1 MNLRKNFHWLQLA
14 LTVRGS
20 VIPAVFA
27 QVMFCGGFGLLVSV
41 LFDWQVPVSFKS
53 LGAVIPSIVLGL
65 LLVFRTN
72 TAYERFWEGRK
83 AWGQLVNNIRN
94 LARQILVAIPTDES
108 SDHCQKISVL
118 NLLPAFAI
126 ALKLHLRS
134 ESIDRELTDLL
145 SPAQIEHLQKIEH
158 IPLAITFW
166 ISQYLEEKYRQGKLD
181 RHQLVNAIELLN
193 NIADTIGICERI
205 LKTPI
210 PLAYAVHLKQ
220 LVLIYCL
227 LLPFQLVADLQWWT
241 GPVVALISFTLF
253 GIEEIGMEIENPFGR
268 DYNDLPLD
276 RICKTIKINVNEL
289 IDINQYSALR
299 CHETQI
305 NS

>member
-1 MNLRKNFHWLQLA
+1 MKINAMNLGKKFHWLQLA

-27 QVMFCGGFGLLVSV
+27 QVLFCGGFGLLISI
-41 LFDWQVPVSFKS
+41 LFEWKIPVSFKS
-53 LGAVIPSIVLGL
+53 LGVVIPSIVLGL

-83 AWGQLVNNIRN
+83 AWGQLVNTVRN
-94 LARQILVAIPTDES
+94 LARQILIAIPTTEPD
-108 SDHCQKISVL
+108 DRNQKINAL
-118 NLLPAFAI
+118 NLLIAFPI

-134 ESIDRELTDLL
+134 EPIDRELTDLL
-145 SPAQIEHLQKIEH
+145 SPAQSEHLQKIDN
-158 IPLAITFW
+158 IPFAVIFW
-166 ISQYLEEKYRQGKLD
+166 IGEYLENQYRQGNLD
-181 RHQLVNAIELLN
+181 RHQLVNAIEVLN
-193 NIADTIGICERI
+193 SVADTAGICERI

-276 RICKTIKINVNEL
+276 RICKTIELNVNEL
-289 IDINQYSALR
+289 IDIELHYHR
-299 CHETQI
+299 
-305 NS
+305 

>member
-1 MNLRKNFHWLQLA
+1 MNLRKKFHWLQLA

-27 QVMFCGGFGLLVSV
+27 QVLFCGGFGLLISV
-41 LFDWQVPVSFKS
+41 LFDWKIPLSFKS
-53 LGAVIPSIVLGL
+53 LGAVVPSIVLAL

-83 AWGQLVNNIRN
+83 AWGQIVNTIRN
-94 LARQILVAIPTDES
+94 LARQILIAIPTPES
-108 SDHCQKISVL
+108 DDRNQKINVL

-134 ESIDRELTDLL
+134 DPIDSELANLL
-145 SPAQIEHLQKIEH
+145 SPAQIEHLQKIDH

-166 ISQYLEEKYRQGKLD
+166 ISEYLENQYRQGKLD

-193 NIADTIGICERI
+193 KIADTIGICERI

-276 RICKTIKINVNEL
+276 SICATIERNVNEL
-289 IDINQYSALR
+289 IDIEPHYHRRALNI
-299 CHETQI
+299 E
-305 NS
+305 S